1 MSNSAV
7 LKNTTWKQG
16 NIKWQMMKIVEY
28 NIVQHL
34 HSATLDSAI
43 VNSSTSKNAIQIGET
58 LK

>member
-16 NIKWQMMKIVEY
+16 NIKWQMIKIVEH

-34 HSATLDSAI
+34 LSATLDSAR
-43 VNSSTSKNAIQIGET
+43 VNSSTSKNVTQIGET